1 MALLPIVSC
10 FLGSV
15 IIFISPLTGTKR
27 GLKHVC
33 MLSQYLYN
41 IYTENIFK
49 QMERKQGLNIRGKS
63 KNNNRYADNTDL
75 LAETQQHLQEL
86 VNQTKIKTA

>member
-1 MALLPIVSC
+1 
-10 FLGSV
+10 
-15 IIFISPLTGTKR
+15 
-27 GLKHVC
+27 
-33 MLSQYLYN
+33 
-41 IYTENIFK
+41 
-49 QMERKQGLNIRGKS
+49 MERKQGLNIRGKS